1 MARDPRARHRHEPSA
16 ILANALPLE
25 VSAARVVLGYPPSQ
39 AFYADQ
45 AKDPEALEALTR
57 EVRAYFDAPTEVAL
71 DLSAHAPSG
80 VATIASI
87 DSAKRVAAVAAA
99 KSAVEKH
106 PLVAEAMRIFG
117 AEIRD
122 IKLPGDAD

>member
-1 MARDPRARHRHEPSA
+1 MERITAGNPPLAS

-25 VSAARVVLGYPPSQ
+25 VSAARVVLGYAPNQ
-39 AFYADQ
+39 AFFADQ
-45 AKDPEALEALTR
+45 AKEPDALEALTR
-57 EVRAYFDAPTEVAL
+57 EVRAYFGAPTEVVL
-71 DLSAHAPSG
+71 DLSARAPSG
-80 VATIASI
+80 VATIAAI

-99 KSAVEKH
+99 KEAVGKH
-106 PLVAEAMRIFG
+106 PLVAEAVRIFG